1 MRELAVA
8 VESLDATRPTG
19 DIRLDLRRGRGRAGF
34 HGISA
39 YGCVG
44 SGGSRGGRRGLGL
57 GFDVVVVVFD
67 LAVDLG
73 PEPVCQTLEHSWSGL
88 QMVVVA
94 DLFEMGG
101 CGLGSGR
108 GGHGVRHPGVVL
120 ST

>member
-19 DIRLDLRRGRGRAGF
+19 DIRLDLRRGRGRGRTGF

-44 SGGSRGGRRGLGL
+44 SGGSRGRRGLGL
-57 GFDVVVVVFD
+57 GFDVVVVVD

-73 PEPVCQTLEHSWSGL
+73 PEPVCQTLEHGWSGL

-94 DLFEMGG
+94 DMFKMGG

-108 GGHGVRHPGVVL
+108 GGHGVRHPGVVS